1 MPRNE
6 TKAKRDV
13 GKRNSSTKS
22 IHQRPR
28 SRSFALLFVVVVVSN
43 LLRPLTPRR
52 ITHRNDPPRNGETE
66 RERETSIRSAR
77 GIKRAP
83 STFTYDLNCLPGDP
97 PRFHGILALHRI
109 PFSLRGFVC
118 TWLFPRTSSFL
129 SLFFFSSCFSSPMTR
144 RKVEARAR
152 RIAST
157 RCWNEVKLFS
167 ASRHNT
173 GAGTASFHNEWRP
186 PPPPPAPPPFGL
198 PFREFAKGLKR
209 ASAYALE
216 RIYPRSQGRDSFSEP
231 IRFGP
236 RSGTINLYSTLP
248 PPPRISSKG
257 SRERRVNA
265 I

>member
-152 RIAST
+152 R
-157 RCWNEVKLFS
+157 LD
-167 ASRHNT
+167 
-173 GAGTASFHNEWRP
+173 AGTRSSYFQLRGTTLVLVP
-186 PPPPPAPPPFGL
+186 PLFIMNGGL
-198 PFREFAKGLKR
+198 L
-209 ASAYALE
+209 L
-216 RIYPRSQGRDSFSEP
+216 
-231 IRFGP
+231 
-236 RSGTINLYSTLP
+236 LLLLLP
-248 PPPRISSKG
+248 PSAFLSANSQK
-257 SRERRVNA
+257 A
-265 I
+265 

>member
-52 ITHRNDPPRNGETE
+52 ITHRNDPPRNRETE
-66 RERETSIRSAR
+66 RERDFDKVCSGDKTSTLDVYLRFKLSAGR
-77 GIKRAP
+77 
-83 STFTYDLNCLPGDP
+83 P

-152 RIAST
+152 ASN
-157 RCWNEVKLFS
+157 RVDSMLERGQVIFSFEAQHWCWYRLFS
-167 ASRHNT
+167 
-173 GAGTASFHNEWRP
+173 
-186 PPPPPAPPPFGL
+186 
-198 PFREFAKGLKR
+198 
-209 ASAYALE
+209 
-216 RIYPRSQGRDSFSEP
+216 
-231 IRFGP
+231 
-236 RSGTINLYSTLP
+236 
-248 PPPRISSKG
+248 
-257 SRERRVNA
+257 
-265 I
+265 

>member
-28 SRSFALLFVVVVVSN
+28 SRSFALLFVVVVVVSN

-97 PRFHGILALHRI
+97 PPISRNPCVTPDSFFLEGVRVYLA
-109 PFSLRGFVC
+109 FSAHL
-118 TWLFPRTSSFL
+118 FL
-129 SLFFFSSCFSSPMTR
+129 SFPFFLFLLLFIADDSTKSR
-144 RKVEARAR
+144 GARASNR
-152 RIAST
+152 VDSMLERGQVIFSFEAQHW
-157 RCWNEVKLFS
+157 CWYRLFS
-167 ASRHNT
+167 
-173 GAGTASFHNEWRP
+173 
-186 PPPPPAPPPFGL
+186 
-198 PFREFAKGLKR
+198 
-209 ASAYALE
+209 
-216 RIYPRSQGRDSFSEP
+216 
-231 IRFGP
+231 
-236 RSGTINLYSTLP
+236 
-248 PPPRISSKG
+248 
-257 SRERRVNA
+257 
-265 I
+265 